1 MPLKKPKHI
10 LETIKKLISK
20 NYNGVYT
27 VSETAPKEHPYR
39 QILINKGVPKLM
51 IKSAKNIVARQQA
64 PTFYNFNGACY
75 SFKKLLNEDQSEIY
89 LKYKNNSYKRNA
101 Y

>member
-1 MPLKKPKHI
+1 MCVQPTCPLRKPKHI

-51 IKSAKNIVARQQA
+51 IKSAKNIVASSKRLHSITLMVLA
-64 PTFYNFNGACY
+64 IA
-75 SFKKLLNEDQSEIY
+75 
-89 LKYKNNSYKRNA
+89 LKEAS
-101 Y
+101 